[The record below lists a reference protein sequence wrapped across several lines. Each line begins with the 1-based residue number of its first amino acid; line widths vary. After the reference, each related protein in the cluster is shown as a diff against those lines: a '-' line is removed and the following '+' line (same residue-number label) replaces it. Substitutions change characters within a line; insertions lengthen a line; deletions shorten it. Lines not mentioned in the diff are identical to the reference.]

1 VAVVTVLAAI
11 GAVVFGGIWAMQR
24 FPSDAQEPETD
35 QETAV
40 TTATVV
46 RVDLIDEETLEGT
59 LRFANQGSVAAQAP
73 GTITS
78 LPEIGSVLR
87 RGHIAFEVDGLPVF
101 LMYGER
107 PAWRPIGNTPED
119 EPDTTQV
126 VTNLEALGFRL
137 QYPYGEE
144 FEELPAFT
152 TRASDLIRQWQED
165 EGLEETG
172 VIELGRVLF
181 LPGPVR
187 VADLAVEVGSPI
199 TVGTPVLLTSDRD
212 QEVQVWLDA
221 DRQDLLDVGDAVG
234 LELPD
239 ESLTSGVVSDIS
251 RVVTTIGTATE
262 TRRVFEVSIQLD
274 DPEAA
279 AEFDEAPVDVL
290 IAKVKAAG
298 VLAVPVKALLALAEG
313 GYAVEIQVTVG
324 VTRLV
329 GVDIGSFADGLVE
342 VTGDLNEGDV
352 VLVPG

>member
-1 VAVVTVLAAI
+1 
-11 GAVVFGGIWAMQR
+11 M
-24 FPSDAQEPETD
+24 
-35 QETAV
+35 
-40 TTATVV
+40 
-46 RVDLIDEETLEGT
+46 
-59 LRFANQGSVAAQAP
+59 
-73 GTITS
+73 
-78 LPEIGSVLR
+78 
-87 RGHIAFEVDGLPVF
+87 
-101 LMYGER
+101 
-107 PAWRPIGNTPED
+107 
-119 EPDTTQV
+119 
-126 VTNLEALGFRL
+126 
-137 QYPYGEE
+137 
-144 FEELPAFT
+144 
-152 TRASDLIRQWQED
+152 
-165 EGLEETG
+165 
-172 VIELGRVLF
+172 IELGRVLF

-212 QEVQVWLDA
+212 QEVQLWLDA

-279 AEFDEAPVDVL
+279 AGFDEAPVDVL